1 MPITTTNMVTKKY
14 TMKQK
19 NTFIHAA
26 GGIGH
31 TFLKETNFR
40 VHVAVMALAVALGVV
55 LHISAMEWLFVAG
68 CSMLVLSMELIN
80 TAIENICDLISKEY
94 HPLIK
99 IIKDVAAA
107 AVLVSAAGSVVT
119 GGIIFFPKLFHAI
132 NLLT

>member
-1 MPITTTNMVTKKY
+1 
-14 TMKQK
+14 MKHK

-31 TFLKETNFR
+31 AFRNEATFRL
-40 VHVAVMALAVALGVV
+40 HVLAMALVIVLGVAL
-55 LHISAMEWLFVAG
+55 HINATEWLFVTG

-80 TAIENICDLISKEY
+80 TAIENVCNLISTEH

-107 AVLVSAAGSVVT
+107 AVLVSAIGSVIT
-119 GGIIFFPKLFHAI
+119 GSIIFVPKIIHYIKIGL
-132 NLLT
+132 